1 MTTKVMEDHIMLSPC
16 PHNKC
21 LSAVQMR
28 GEKGLSLISSK
39 HHQHPAIVAACI
51 FLRKGSK

>member
-21 LSAVQMR
+21 LSAVQMSD
-28 GEKGLSLISSK
+28 EKGLSLISSK
-39 HHQHPAIVAACI
+39 HHQHSAIVAACI